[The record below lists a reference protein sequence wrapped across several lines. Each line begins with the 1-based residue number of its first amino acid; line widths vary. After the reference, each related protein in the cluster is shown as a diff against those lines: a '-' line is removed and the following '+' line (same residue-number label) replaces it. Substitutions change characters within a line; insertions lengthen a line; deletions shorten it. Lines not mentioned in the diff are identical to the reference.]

1 MPATVHVIG
10 AGIAGLAAA
19 VRLASD
25 GAHVVVHEATGQAG
39 GRCRTYHDPALDMMI
54 DNGNHLVLSGNWAA
68 MAFLD
73 TIGARDRLVGPA
85 SARFPFIDLKSGRR
99 WTLRP
104 NDGRIGWWIFLRDRR
119 VPDTSA
125 VDYLR
130 LLKLMTAGPDA
141 AIGEVIDCTG
151 PLYERLVGPLLL
163 AALNTEPPIGSAAL
177 AAAVIRETLG
187 AGGRSYRPLVAR
199 DGLSTAFVDPALA
212 YLRATGSEVR
222 FGERLR
228 AVSGDGGRVAK
239 LDFGDHT
246 IALDRDD
253 AVVVAVP
260 PVVAAPILPG
270 IPTPTEFRA
279 ILNVH
284 FRVDPPAG
292 AEPITGVVNGA
303 VEWLFAFA
311 DRLSVTISS
320 ADRLLDTPRDELAAR
335 IWREVAEI
343 AGVAGP
349 MPPWQIVRERR
360 ATFAALPGQNALRPG
375 ARTAWVNL
383 FLAGDWTATGLPATI
398 EGAIRSGNRAADL
411 IARPDK
417 VGTRRN

>member
-1 MPATVHVIG
+1 MPGTVHVIG

-19 VRLASD
+19 VRLASR
-25 GAHVVVHEATGQAG
+25 GSRVVVHEATSQAG
-39 GRCRTYHDPALDMMI
+39 GRCRSYHDPALDMMI
-54 DNGNHLVLSGNWAA
+54 DNGNHLVLSGNRAA

-104 NDGRIGWWIFLRDRR
+104 NDGRIGWWIFVRDRR

-125 VDYLR
+125 GDYLT
-130 LLKLMTAGPDA
+130 LLKLLRAGPNA
-141 AIGEVIDCTG
+141 AIGDVLNCSG

-163 AALNTEPPIGSAAL
+163 AALNTEPPLGSAAL

-187 AGGRSYRPLVAR
+187 AGGKSYRPLIAG
-199 DGLSTAFVDPALA
+199 DGLSAAFVDPALA
-212 YLRATGSEVR
+212 YLKAKGGFIR
-222 FGERLR
+222 FGQRLR
-228 AVSGDGGRVAK
+228 AISGEGQRVTS
-239 LDFGDHT
+239 LDFGDENLLVT
-246 IALDRDD
+246 PED
-253 AVVVAVP
+253 AVVLAVP
-260 PVVAAPILPG
+260 PVVAASLLPG
-270 IPTPTEFRA
+270 LETPTEFRA

-284 FRVDPPAG
+284 FKVEPPHG
-292 AEPITGVVNGA
+292 IEPITGVVNGL
-303 VEWLFAFA
+303 VEWLFAFP
-311 DRLSVTISS
+311 DRLSVTISC
-320 ADRLLDTPRDELAAR
+320 ADRLLDTPREDLAAL

-343 AGVAGP
+343 AGVAAP

-360 ATFAALPGQNALRPG
+360 ATFAALPAQNARRPG
-375 ARTAWVNL
+375 ATTEWQNL

-411 IARPDK
+411 VASP
-417 VGTRRN
+417 G